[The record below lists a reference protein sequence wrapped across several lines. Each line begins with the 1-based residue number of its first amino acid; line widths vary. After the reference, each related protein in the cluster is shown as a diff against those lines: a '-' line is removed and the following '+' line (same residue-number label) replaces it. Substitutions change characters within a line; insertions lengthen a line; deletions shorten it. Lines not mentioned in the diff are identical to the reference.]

1 MMWKNTPI
9 ILQKSRVIFILH
21 QKNKGS
27 GESMLRKIGVTTVLT
42 ASIIFGGVFTASAD
56 SVSDQPSNPSYKVHT
71 YYSVNGKWQEASGKE
86 LNNVLQKCFPGY
98 QIQWNFNKQDK
109 HEGNDQV
116 EQEKP
121 QQDTDKVQEQ
131 PSEQP
136 HEKPEQEPEQ
146 EKPVEQPEAEAPTQ
160 EVTQQQ
166 PESSHQEENSS
177 QLSQYEQQVVDLT
190 NAEREKQGLSQ
201 LKVDLELSRVA
212 KEKSNDMAR
221 NNYFDHNSPVY
232 GSPFD
237 MMKSYGVSYRTAGE
251 NIAKGQRSPEEVVNA
266 WMNSEGHRANI
277 LNGEFTHIGVGYVE
291 QGNHWTQQFI
301 GK

>member
-9 ILQKSRVIFILH
+9 ILQKSHVIFILH
-21 QKNKGS
+21 QTKTKGV
-27 GESMLRKIGVTTVLT
+27 ERNMLRKIGVTTVLT
-42 ASIIFGGVFTASAD
+42 ASILFGGMFTSSAD

-71 YYSVNGKWQEASGKE
+71 YHSLNGKWEEISGE
-86 LNNVLQKCFPGY
+86 RLNNLLQNCFPGH
-98 QIQWNFNKQDK
+98 QIKWDFNKQDK
-109 HEGNDQV
+109 HEGNNKE

-121 QQDTDKVQEQ
+121 QEDQDSDKVQEQ

-136 HEKPEQEPEQ
+136 SEKPEQ
-146 EKPVEQPEAEAPTQ
+146 EKPVEKPEAEAPTQ
-160 EVTQQQ
+160 EVPQQSD
-166 PESSHQEENSS
+166 SSNQEANSG

-190 NAEREKQGLSQ
+190 NIEREKQGLSP

-212 KEKSNDMAR
+212 KEKSNDMAK

-277 LNGEFTHIGVGYVE
+277 LNGEFTHIGVGYIE